1 MDASGD
7 IGQWHYTCAGGC
19 NVLVLF
25 EAFWSKDG
33 TRNTREKG
41 LLIQDN
47 PTLCYVLGIFQK
59 QKVTPTMKRVTDLA
73 EARN

>member
-7 IGQWHYTCAGGC
+7 LGQWHYTCAGGC

-25 EAFWSKDG
+25 EALRSKNG
-33 TRNTREKG
+33 TGNTGEKG

-47 PTLCYVLGIFQK
+47 PTVFDGLGIFQK
-59 QKVTPTMKRVTDLA
+59 QKVTPTIKLITYIA